1 MLQNTHVPVALWV
14 GLKHLLNLPFSVVW
28 PFQQAL
34 KKTWHLLQVAG
45 VLKVQLLQSRSLKTE
60 LDMVILTYN
69 SFNLTLLHTWNNHV
83 VMIHS
88 ILHTRAN
95 PSKSCLAEKR
105 NPFQQ
110 YTCHTKSALETN
122 LLSTWKLNMT
132 WYFPHQDIN
141 MEHQKKM
148 AFMKSVPME
157 QMTACLHEYWHPAS
171 FIIFLLSVNGVNIG
185 NKPCQHYAGRS
196 RHQAGPQGELWH
208 NKKSPTL
215 YILVKGTDSSFNI
228 SRNIWEPYWYY
239 GSLLNKRTVS
249 SKLLL

>member
-60 LDMVILTYN
+60 MHMVIITYTH
-69 SFNLTLLHTWNNHV
+69 SLLHYCKQWNNYV

-110 YTCHTKSALETN
+110 YTCHTNTALETN
-122 LLSTWKLNMT
+122 LLSTWKLNMK
-132 WYFPHQDIN
+132 WYFPHQAIN
-141 MEHQKKM
+141 MEHQKNGIYEIR
-148 AFMKSVPME
+148 ANGTNNGSCF
-157 QMTACLHEYWHPAS
+157 HGYWHLAS
-171 FIIFLLSVNGVNIG
+171 FIMFLLSVMGASIG
-185 NKPCQHYAGRS
+185 NRPCQHYAGRS
-196 RHQAGPQGELWH
+196 RHQAVPQGELWH
-208 NKKSPTL
+208 NAKSSTFL
-215 YILVKGTDSSFNI
+215 ET
-228 SRNIWEPYWYY
+228 YWYY
-239 GSLLNKRTVS
+239 GSLLNKRTIS